1 MTENHTMI
9 KGKIVLVPFPYDDLS
24 VNKLRP
30 AACLTNPM
38 GARRHVLLAYIT
50 SHIPTRLQETDIQID
65 ASHPNFAATGLRQS
79 SIIRLHHLMTVSTIV
94 IQRELGKLPTEIQ
107 ELMSEKLCNLLKD

>member
-1 MTENHTMI
+1 MT

-24 VNKLRP
+24 TNKLRP

-50 SHIPTRLQETDIQID
+50 IHLPTHLQETDIKLN
-65 ASHPNFAATGLRQS
+65 ANHPDFVATGLHQS
-79 SIIRLHHLMTVSTIV
+79 SIIRLHHLVTVSTVI
-94 IQRELGKLPTEIQ
+94 IQRELGELPSEIQ
-107 ELMSEKLCNLLKD
+107 AQIMEKLCHFLKE